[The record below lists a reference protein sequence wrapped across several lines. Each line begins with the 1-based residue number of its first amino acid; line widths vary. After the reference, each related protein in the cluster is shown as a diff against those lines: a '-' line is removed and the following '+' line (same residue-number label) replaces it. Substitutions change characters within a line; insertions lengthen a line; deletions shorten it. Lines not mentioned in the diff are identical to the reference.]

1 MSTKK
6 AWIGG
11 GLILAIG
18 VFAYLSYHQS
28 QAVRDAA
35 GTIGAAPFVH
45 RTDMRYWL
53 ADGERGIWIQGGNSW
68 YYASF
73 SSACRGLNSTNSLQ
87 FDTGSSGNIE
97 RTSSVVLPG
106 GGRCEMRTFAPSV
119 GPSKDRNADVVPQPQ
134 TQ

>member
-18 VFAYLSYHQS
+18 VLAYLSYHQS

-73 SSACRGLNSTNSLQ
+73 SGACRGLNSTNSLT

>member
-1 MSTKK
+1 MTRKK

-11 GLILAIG
+11 GLIVAIG
-18 VFAYLSYHQS
+18 VLAYLSYRQS
-28 QAVRDAA
+28 PAVRDAA
-35 GTIGAAPFVH
+35 GTMATSPSVNRA
-45 RTDMRYWL
+45 DMRYWL

-73 SSACRGLNSTNSLQ
+73 SGACRGLNSTNSLA

-106 GGRCEMRTFAPSV
+106 GGRCEMRTFAPSN

-134 TQ
+134 QQ

>member
-1 MSTKK
+1 MSSKK
-6 AWIGG
+6 AWIGS

-18 VFAYLSYHQS
+18 VIAYLSFRQS
-28 QAVRDAA
+28 PAVRDAA
-35 GTIGAAPFVH
+35 GTITAAPFVH
-45 RTDMRYWL
+45 RSDMRYWL
-53 ADGERGIWIQGGNSW
+53 ADGERGIWIQGSNSW
-68 YYASF
+68 YYATF
-73 SSACRGLNSTNSLQ
+73 SGACRGLNSTNSLA

-134 TQ
+134 AQ

>member
-1 MSTKK
+1 MSRKK

-11 GLILAIG
+11 GLILAIA
-18 VFAYLSYHQS
+18 VLAYLSYHQS
-28 QAVRDAA
+28 PAVRDAA
-35 GTIGAAPFVH
+35 GTVAATPFVH
-45 RTDMRYWL
+45 RADMRNWL

-73 SSACRGLNSTNSLQ
+73 SGACRGLNSTNSLT

-119 GPSKDRNADVVPQPQ
+119 GPSQDRNADVVPQPQ